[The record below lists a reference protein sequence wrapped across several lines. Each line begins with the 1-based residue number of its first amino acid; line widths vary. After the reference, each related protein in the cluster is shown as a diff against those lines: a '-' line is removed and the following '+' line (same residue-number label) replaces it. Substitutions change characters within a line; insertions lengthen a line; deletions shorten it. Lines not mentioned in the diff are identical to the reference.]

1 MFSDCAPN
9 RNPAEISFAA
19 VDRRLSPKQRDQVLA
34 LAKYYDADS
43 YYCEFGSDETKQRAV
58 SVYVYCESLDMGIA
72 YVDRVGRVELC

>member
-19 VDRRLSPKQRDQVLA
+19 VDRRLRVRQREEILN

-43 YYCEFGSDETKQRAV
+43 YYIDDLGNVE
-58 SVYVYCESLDMGIA
+58 VYNNEGKIADVDSLGRIFPVY
-72 YVDRVGRVELC
+72 